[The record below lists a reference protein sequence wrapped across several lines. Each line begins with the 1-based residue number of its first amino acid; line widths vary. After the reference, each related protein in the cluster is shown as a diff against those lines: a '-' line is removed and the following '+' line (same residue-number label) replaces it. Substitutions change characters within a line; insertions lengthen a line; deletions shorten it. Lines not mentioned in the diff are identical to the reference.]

1 MLIKEGKSQEIKNN
15 LKNKYTIVLAH
26 ADWCGACEMMKPE
39 VIKLEESREDVDA
52 ILIKI
57 DDNQDFVTENKI
69 AGTPVAFIYQDGK
82 LKERVEG
89 FLPKEELERKL

>member
-15 LKNKYTIVLAH
+15 LKNKYTIVLAY

-39 VIKLEESREDVDA
+39 VIKLEEAREDVDA

-57 DDNQDFVTENKI
+57 DDNQDFVIENEV
-69 AGTPVAFIYQDGK
+69 AGTPVTFIYKDGK
-82 LKERVEG
+82 LQERFDG